1 MLQQIPQIPTQSS
14 VSSGSARIHWLD
26 ACRVFAT
33 LGVVMIHVSAS
44 PDGQLFPDALTSER
58 VGPAIVRIT
67 GELSGSELFFLFSMF
82 LIAFKIDRRH
92 VAYVDLVREQAKRLL
107 IPFVAWT
114 VFYAFFRLLKAESFG
129 YRAAIMEQIAQW
141 QSWIGY
147 LLLGSAQYH
156 LHYLPTMFFLVLLY
170 PAIQAAIRYP
180 VVGLSIIGTLQVM
193 DYVQGWLW
201 GHVADPLYRDYLVRM
216 VKIICYSGYGIAG
229 FAVFGIWKRKL
240 SFDESKHF
248 LWLSLLLLA
257 VAYMAKLVYAADAVA
272 AAQWPV
278 RTGAGFYAHFLSP
291 VLILTAFLGSQH
303 QIWSPLYT
311 RIAKYTFGIYLIHPI
326 FIDCF
331 DLIQHTMGWSTA
343 PIVTVILKLIMVVPL
358 AFATTYLLAKIRLT
372 AWLVGLGSVP
382 FFRQM

>member
-1 MLQQIPQIPTQSS
+1 MLQQILQTPTQSS
-14 VSSGSARIHWLD
+14 VSSGSARMHWLD

-33 LGVVMIHVSAS
+33 LGVVMIHVSSS
-44 PDGQLFPDALTSER
+44 PDGQLFRDAPTAER
-58 VGPAIVRIT
+58 IGPVIVRIT

-92 VAYVDLVREQAKRLL
+92 VAYLDLIRDQAKRLL
-107 IPFVAWT
+107 IQFVAWT
-114 VFYAFFRLLKAESFG
+114 VFYAFFRLFKAESFG

-141 QSWIGY
+141 QSWVGY

-170 PAIQAAIRYP
+170 PAIQAAIRNP

-216 VKIICYSGYGIAG
+216 VKIICYSGYGFAG
-229 FAVFGIWKRKL
+229 FAIFGIWKRKL
-240 SFDESKHF
+240 SSEESKLM

-257 VAYMAKLVYAADAVA
+257 VAYMANLVYAADAVA

-291 VLILTAFLGSQH
+291 VLILTAFLGLQH
-303 QIWSPLYT
+303 QRWSPLYT
-311 RIAKYTFGIYLIHPI
+311 RLAQYTFGIYLIHPI

-331 DLIQHTMGWSTA
+331 DVLQRTVGWSTA
-343 PIVTVILKLIMVVPL
+343 PIVTVILKLIVVSLL
-358 AFATTYLLAKIRLT
+358 AFATTYALAKIRLT
-372 AWLVGLGSVP
+372 AWLVGLGPVR
-382 FFRQM
+382 FFG

>member
-1 MLQQIPQIPTQSS
+1 MLQQIPQIQTQSS
-14 VSSGSARIHWLD
+14 VSSGSARMHWLD
-26 ACRVFAT
+26 ACRVFAA
-33 LGVVMIHVSAS
+33 LGVVLIHISAS
-44 PDGQLFPDALTSER
+44 PDGQLFPDALASER

-92 VAYVDLVREQAKRLL
+92 VSYLDLIREQAKRLL

-114 VFYAFFRLLKAESFG
+114 VFYAFFRLFKAESFG
-129 YRAAIMEQIAQW
+129 YQAAIMEQIVQW

-170 PAIQAAIRYP
+170 PALQAAIRYP

-193 DYVQGWLW
+193 DYVQCWLW
-201 GHVADPLYRDYLVRM
+201 GHVTDPLYRDYLVRM
-216 VKIICYSGYGIAG
+216 VKIICYSGYGFAG

-240 SFDESKHF
+240 SLDESKLL

-291 VLILTAFLGSQH
+291 VLMLTVFLGSQH
-303 QIWSPLYT
+303 QKWSPLYT
-311 RIAKYTFGIYLIHPI
+311 SIAKYTFGIYLIHPI

-331 DLIQHTMGWSTA
+331 DLLQHAMGWSTA
-343 PIVTVILKLIMVVPL
+343 PIVAVILKLIMVAPL
-358 AFATTYLLAKIRLT
+358 AFATTYLLAKFRQT
-372 AWLVGLGSVP
+372 AWLVGLGPVP
-382 FFRQM
+382 FFG